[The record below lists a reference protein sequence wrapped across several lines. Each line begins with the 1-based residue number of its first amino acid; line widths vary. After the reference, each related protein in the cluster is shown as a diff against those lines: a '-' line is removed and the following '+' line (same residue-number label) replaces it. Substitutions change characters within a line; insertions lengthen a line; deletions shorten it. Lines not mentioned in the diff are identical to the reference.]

1 MRVHKNLKP
10 GVRNIKSFVSILE
23 SDSLYLNK
31 LVYNCLAGGLE
42 TGKIKGLRPQ
52 GSTPLER
59 IITIS
64 YEAHFRV
71 ELILALSSQGYRRA
85 YTPEACNE
93 RARVFEKML
102 AVVKRDRENNA
113 GQAFK
118 VGSRTIAGQLE
129 KESVKKAD
137 GKEPQQVLDEN
148 PAMNGEAEISEEY
161 Y

>member
-10 GVRNIKSFVSILE
+10 GVRNVKDLISVLR
-23 SDSLYLNK
+23 SDSLYLNE
-31 LVYNCLAGGLE
+31 LVYNCIAGGLE

-52 GSTPLER
+52 GTTPLEK

-64 YEAHFRV
+64 YEAHFRL
-71 ELILALSSQGYRRA
+71 ELVLALSSQGYRHA

-93 RARVFEKML
+93 RARMFEKML

-113 GQAFK
+113 EQAFK
-118 VGSRTIAGQLE
+118 VRSRTIAGLLE
-129 KESVKKAD
+129 KESVKEAD
-137 GKEPQQVLDEN
+137 GIEPTRELNEN
-148 PAMNGEAEISEEY
+148 PAMNSEAEISEEY